1 MIRGDR
7 SSVLDSLA
15 TLIDSKSLEILDANE
30 RDMIQSECE
39 DISLTDRLRVDAK
52 KISEMVTSLRSTAL
66 KPNPDGLILYQY
78 RNENDLLF
86 ENVTVPFGTILIIY
100 ESRPDVTVEAAAMA
114 FKSGNR
120 IMLKGGKEA
129 RNTNLFLIQLW
140 QQALVENGFTG
151 DEVTYLDFSRQE
163 IQDFISADRT
173 GIDLIIPR
181 GGEKLIDFVVRHAS
195 APVIISGRGNNFV
208 YIHST
213 ADQEM
218 AINIIAD
225 GKHRISV
232 CNATDKVLID
242 KKLLK
247 DNVFLTNLTDRL
259 KVMGIQILGDRDISM
274 LNDNID
280 QVKGEEVLYEEFLA
294 PKIMFLIVNNTDQ
307 AIQKIN
313 AFSGGHS
320 ASIICEDL
328 ESAKKFMT
336 ETDCAAVYHNASTR
350 FTDGGQV
357 GFGGEMAISTQKL
370 HFRGPIG
377 MDQLVTNKWMIYGK
391 GHTRN

>member
-30 RDMIQSECE
+30 RDMIQSESE